1 MRYRKVS
8 SWQEEENIWDSVSSR
23 CPGEME
29 ASCDGGGKGETK
41 ETEQGV
47 LKVMVS
53 NSVYCFVK
61 KCHTTKIEVQEE
73 YIFTLKCVFFHECIT
88 VSSY

>member
-1 MRYRKVS
+1 M
-8 SWQEEENIWDSVSSR
+8 D
-23 CPGEME
+23 
-29 ASCDGGGKGETK
+29 ASCEGEGKGETK

-61 KCHTTKIEVQEE
+61 KCHTIKIEVQEE
-73 YIFTLKCVFFHECIT
+73 YIFALKCVFFQECTT